1 MQPIEV
7 KHEHIFFKNH
17 ELTLE
22 GVLSYRK
29 NRDCLSSGVVICH
42 PHPLYGGDMNNN
54 VVLGIKG
61 VLEKESFAVFR
72 FNFRGVNFSEGKY
85 DQGRG
90 EVDDTIAAVN
100 YLKSKIE
107 NISQLFLAG
116 YSFGAWIALVAASK
130 IKNLTAIALIA
141 PPLGLYDF
149 NSFFEKINL
158 PILIVAGDIDS
169 ICNLKEM
176 ETILE
181 AFPLIRKKFLSGADH
196 FFSGREQ
203 EISREVKNFFEEH
216 L

>member
-7 KHEHIFFKNH
+7 KHEHIFFKNY

-22 GVLSYRK
+22 GVLSYSGGP
-29 NRDCLSSGVVICH
+29 NRLSSGVVICH

-61 VLEKESFAVFR
+61 VLEKEGFVVFR

-116 YSFGAWIALVAASK
+116 YSFGAWIALATAFK

-141 PPLGLYDF
+141 PPLGFYDF
-149 NSFFEKINL
+149 KSLFEKINF
-158 PILIVAGDIDS
+158 PVLIVTGDLDS
-169 ICNLKEM
+169 ICNPEEM
-176 ETILE
+176 ENILGT
-181 AFPLIRKKFLSGADH
+181 FPLIRKKILFGADH

-203 EISREVKNFFEEH
+203 EIGREVKNFFNEH